1 MKKYLKRIAAVAG
14 LVFTGCTSYA
24 MPASG
29 NELSVMQLNVWM
41 EAKNVENGFA
51 AVVDEIVRLNPDIVM
66 LCEAHNREDAFYIPA
81 LLDSLSLHGREYF
94 ANGSTLDVHL
104 VSKFPIVEQDIVWN
118 EHNGVIRTTLD
129 VSGEKVIVYT
139 GHLDYTHY
147 ECYLPR
153 GYSGTTWKKIDA
165 PVTDT
170 DSIMAGND
178 LSHRDEATRAV
189 IADARQHSADLFLF
203 GGDFNEPSHLD
214 WGEDTKNL
222 WDHNGAIVPW
232 SCSSLLYE
240 AGFRDAY
247 RMKYPNPVTHPG
259 FTFPSDNPVKPV
271 NKLTWAPDADER
283 DRIDFIYYIPS
294 EGWSLTEAMLVGPAG
309 SIVRGERVPEQTMDT
324 ILTPIGTWP
333 SDHKGV
339 LVKFSY

>member
-1 MKKYLKRIAAVAG
+1 MKQFFKHIALSAALVLLGCVSCFGGGDKR
-14 LVFTGCTSYA
+14 
-24 MPASG
+24 
-29 NELSVMQLNVWM
+29 ELSVMQLNVWM
-41 EAKNVENGFA
+41 EAKNVENGFS
-51 AVVDEIVRLNPDIVM
+51 AVADEIARNNPDIVM
-66 LCEAHNREDAFYIPA
+66 LCEAHNREDAFYVPA
-81 LLDSLSLHGREYF
+81 LLDSLRARGKEYY
-94 ANGSTLDVHL
+94 AEGSTLDVQL
-104 VSKFPIVEQDIVWN
+104 ISKYPIVEQDIVWN
-118 EHNGVIRTTLD
+118 EHNGAIRTTLD
-129 VSGEKVIVYT
+129 IQDKKVIVYT

-165 PVTDT
+165 PVTNT

-178 LSHRDEATRAV
+178 MSHRDEAVRA
-189 IADARQHSADLFLF
+189 IIEDARNQKADFFLL

-247 RMKYPNPVTHPG
+247 RVKYPNPVTHPG
-259 FTFPSDNPVKPV
+259 FTFPSDNPAKPV
-271 NKLTWAPDADER
+271 EKLTWAPDADER
-283 DRIDFIYYIPS
+283 DRIDFIYYIPAK
-294 EGWSLTEAMLVGPAG
+294 GWNLTDAMLIGPEG
-309 SIVRGERVPEQTMDT
+309 SIVRSERVPEQTMDS
-324 ILTPIGTWP
+324 ILTPLGTWP

>member
-1 MKKYLKRIAAVAG
+1 MKHHIRHIVLS
-14 LVFTGCTSYA
+14 LVLLLISCTSCKA
-24 MPASG
+24 R
-29 NELSVMQLNVWM
+29 ELSVMQLNVWM
-41 EAKNVENGFA
+41 EAKNVKNGFS
-51 AVVDEIVRLNPDIVM
+51 AVVDETVRINPDIV
-66 LCEAHNREDAFYIPA
+66 LLSEAHNREDAFSIPA
-81 LLDSLSLHGREYF
+81 FLDSLRARGMEYHSV
-94 ANGSTLDVHL
+94 GSPLDVQL
-104 VSKFPIVEQDIVWN
+104 VSKYPVVEQDVVWN
-118 EHNGVIRTTLD
+118 EHNGAIRTTLD
-129 VSGEKVIVYT
+129 VLGKKVVVYT

-178 LSHRDEATRAV
+178 MSHRDEAVRA
-189 IADARQHSADLFLF
+189 IIEDARNQKADFFLL

-214 WGEDTKNL
+214 WGEDTKDL

-247 RMKYPNPVTHPG
+247 RVKYPNPVTHPG
-259 FTFPSDNPVKPV
+259 FTFPSDNPAKPV
-271 NKLTWAPDADER
+271 EKLTWAPDADER
-283 DRIDFIYYIPS
+283 DRIDFIYYIPAK
-294 EGWSLTEAMLVGPAG
+294 GWNLTDAVIVGPEG
-309 SIVRGERVPEQTMDT
+309 SIVRSERVPEQTMDS
-324 ILTPIGTWP
+324 ILTPLGTWP